1 MSIDTCRRPRRR
13 LPYSVSVYRSLV
25 PGEQGRGTASQR
37 VPRQTKRNKAA
48 ELRGEG
54 RNDMPEQAVSADPT
68 ARDLP
73 AELSSAPFP
82 THTSKRAVAR
92 HVLEFEKPLAQ
103 LENQIL
109 ELEAMQAQK
118 QVDYTKELRQL
129 RSNYTALLRK
139 TYDNLSAWE
148 TVQVARHPQRP
159 LFKDYVDMICR
170 EFRELHGDRQYGD
183 DPAIVCGLAR
193 LGGHKVMLIGHHKG
207 RDTKERVACCFGLAH
222 PEGYRKALRCM
233 KLAEKFELPVV
244 TLIDTPGAYPG
255 IGAEERGQAQSIAV
269 NLMEMSRLRTP
280 IVSIVAGEGGSGGAL
295 GIGVADR
302 VAMMEF
308 AWYSVISPEACS
320 AILFKG
326 NEAAAQLADALK
338 LTSKDLQK
346 HGVVDAV
353 VPEPLGGA
361 HRDPHT
367 AAHNLEQYIAKTLR
381 DLKRTKIE
389 NLLERRYEKFRSL
402 GEFTERNGRAAKVA
416 G

>member
-1 MSIDTCRRPRRR
+1 
-13 LPYSVSVYRSLV
+13 
-25 PGEQGRGTASQR
+25 
-37 VPRQTKRNKAA
+37 
-48 ELRGEG
+48 
-54 RNDMPEQAVSADPT
+54 MPELFTLSESPAGSGIA
-68 ARDLP
+68 AALP
-73 AELSSAPFP
+73 RPVMKTL
-82 THTSKRAVAR
+82 R
-92 HVLEFEKPLAQ
+92 HVLDFEKPLAK
-103 LENQIL
+103 LEQQIH
-109 ELEAMQAQK
+109 ELEALQASK
-118 QVDYTKELRQL
+118 GVDYTKELRQL
-129 RSNYTALLRK
+129 RNNYTSLLRK

-159 LFKDYVDMICR
+159 LFKDYVELVCR
-170 EFRELHGDRQYGD
+170 EFRELHGDRLYGD
-183 DPAIVCGLAR
+183 DPAIICGLAR
-193 LGGHKVMLIGHHKG
+193 MAGHKVMLIGHHKG
-207 RDTKERVACCFGLAH
+207 KDTKEKVKCYFGLAH

-233 KLAEKFELPVV
+233 KLAEKFGLPVV
-244 TLIDTPGAYPG
+244 TFIDTPGAYPG
-255 IGAEERGQAQSIAV
+255 IGAEERGQAESIAR
-269 NLMEMSRLRTP
+269 NLLEMSRLKTP
-280 IVSIVAGEGGSGGAL
+280 IVSIVTGEGGSGGAL

-326 NEAAAQLADALK
+326 NEAAAQLAESLK

-381 DLKRTKIE
+381 DLKRTKVE

-402 GEFTERNGRAAKVA
+402 GEFTERNGRAAKAA

>member
-1 MSIDTCRRPRRR
+1 MRPEREGHLGKAIGFVGTGRKLNMSAT
-13 LPYSVSVYRSLV
+13 LASVDGAEATNTQEASRI
-25 PGEQGRGTASQR
+25 GT
-37 VPRQTKRNKAA
+37 
-48 ELRGEG
+48 
-54 RNDMPEQAVSADPT
+54 
-68 ARDLP
+68 
-73 AELSSAPFP
+73 
-82 THTSKRAVAR
+82 R
-92 HVLEFEKPLAQ
+92 HVLEFEKPLAK
-103 LENQIL
+103 LEQQVKD
-109 ELEAMQAQK
+109 LEALQAAK
-118 QVDYTKELRQL
+118 QVDYSKELRQL
-129 RSNYTALLRK
+129 RTNYTSLLRK

-170 EFRELHGDRQYGD
+170 EFRELHGDRQFGD
-183 DPAIVCGLAR
+183 DPAIKCGLAR

-222 PEGYRKALRCM
+222 PEGYRKALRAM

-255 IGAEERGQAQSIAV
+255 IGAEERGQAQSIAI

-295 GIGVADR
+295 GIGVADK

-326 NEAAAQLADALK
+326 NEAAPQLAESLK
-338 LTSKDLQK
+338 LTSKHLIK
-346 HGVVDAV
+346 LGVIDTII
-353 VPEPLGGA
+353 PEPLGGA

-367 AAHNLEQYIAKTLR
+367 AAHSIEQYISKTLR
-381 DLKRTKIE
+381 DLKRCKIE
-389 NLLERRYEKFRSL
+389 NLLERRYEKFRNMGQVIEPSK
-402 GEFTERNGRAAKVA
+402 RATKVA